1 MAISRLP
8 HEIKKTHWL
17 SKFVSKISI
26 WEKFIL
32 TEDIFNNPTWTEV
45 ILESQAGFFLY
56 FSTTR
61 PCTVPHPRS
70 DITAAFHLQLILV
83 GLEPGS
89 GKAHWLH
96 TGK

>member
-1 MAISRLP
+1 M
-8 HEIKKTHWL
+8 
-17 SKFVSKISI
+17 
-26 WEKFIL
+26 
-32 TEDIFNNPTWTEV
+32 

-70 DITAAFHLQLILV
+70 DITAAFHLQLVLV

-89 GKAHWLH
+89 GKAH
-96 TGK
+96 